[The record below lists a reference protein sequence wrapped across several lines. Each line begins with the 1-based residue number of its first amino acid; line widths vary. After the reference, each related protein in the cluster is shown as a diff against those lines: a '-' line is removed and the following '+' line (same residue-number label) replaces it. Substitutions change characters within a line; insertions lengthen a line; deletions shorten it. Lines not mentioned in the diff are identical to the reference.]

1 MTFEAF
7 PRLNRQSRLTHI
19 RRLVSIGMMTSHF
32 PDNEDDD
39 DDSDSKSNIT
49 ITTKMTIT
57 MMMTIV
63 LIMMTITMTLFTV
76 THRSRLI
83 PHNDQHGRGGQSQ
96 MIFIIITF
104 FSNHINMTRVCV
116 MQSSEIG

>member
-39 DDSDSKSNIT
+39 DDSDSKTKSNIT

-57 MMMTIV
+57 MMMTIA

-76 THRSRLI
+76 THRSRLFHI
-83 PHNDQHGRGGQSQ
+83 MISTGGGG
-96 MIFIIITF
+96 
-104 FSNHINMTRVCV
+104 NLK
-116 MQSSEIG
+116 